1 MFLISTSTIERSFTA
16 VNISIHFDT
25 NILLS
30 KWLICNSVVIR
41 GSHVLLFKV
50 WWYKYKSD
58 GSLQV
63 MYFLQ
68 VLTKIDINL

>member
-1 MFLISTSTIERSFTA
+1 MFLISTSTIEPSFTA
-16 VNISIHFDT
+16 RNISIHFDT

-58 GSLQV
+58 GSLQA

-68 VLTKIDINL
+68 VLTRIDINL